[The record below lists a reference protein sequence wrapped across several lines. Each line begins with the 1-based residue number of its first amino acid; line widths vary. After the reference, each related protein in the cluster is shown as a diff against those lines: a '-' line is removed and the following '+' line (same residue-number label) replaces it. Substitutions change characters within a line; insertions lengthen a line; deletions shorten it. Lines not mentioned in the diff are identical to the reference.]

1 MKHDKRG
8 NCWAI
13 PKDKN
18 NDLVDVCLKHDE
30 PRGSCSE
37 CPRCPACDAEA
48 HVEDELQRRGLVQ
61 P

>member
-1 MKHDKRG
+1 MKHNKKG

-30 PRGSCSE
+30 LRGSCSE
-37 CPRCPACDAEA
+37 CPRCPACDAEDA
-48 HVEDELQRRGLVQ
+48 ASEVKR